1 MRDIINVPIRMCVS
15 CRTKAVQSSLIR
27 LQCIHGELYSYRGEG
42 RSFYLCRTCVGDAKK
57 IRRSL
62 ARICRNNAT
71 EILLNRLKEI
81 IVDE

>member
-15 CRTKAVQSSLIR
+15 CRQKAAQNTLIR
-27 LQCIHGELYSYRGEG
+27 LQCVDGALYSYRGEG
-42 RSFYLCRTCVGDAKK
+42 RSFYLCQTCVGDVKK
-57 IRRSL
+57 MRRSL
-62 ARICRNNAT
+62 ARVCRSNAT

>member
-15 CRTKAVQSSLIR
+15 CRHKAAQNTLIR
-27 LQCIHGELYSYRGEG
+27 LQCVHGELHPYRGEG
-42 RSFYLCRTCVGDAKK
+42 RSFYLCKNCVGDAKK
-57 IRRSL
+57 MRRSL
-62 ARICRNNAT
+62 ARVCRNNAT